1 MLYQLHLSDQRSKLS
16 TIIIAHIAYVLY
28 YIYIGHNKPIY
39 KKMNS
44 YCDPTIEDF
53 PLNLYES
60 EIRFQLS
67 SDCCGTGIYH
77 GSEAITCLN
86 CTEPC
91 KVIEDI
97 VIE

>member
-1 MLYQLHLSDQRSKLS
+1 M
-16 TIIIAHIAYVLY
+16 
-28 YIYIGHNKPIY
+28 NK
-39 KKMNS
+39 NS
-44 YCDPTIEDF
+44 YCDPTLEDF
-53 PLNLYES
+53 PPNLYES

-67 SDCCGTGIYH
+67 SDCCGAGVYRTANSIICY
-77 GSEAITCLN
+77 N